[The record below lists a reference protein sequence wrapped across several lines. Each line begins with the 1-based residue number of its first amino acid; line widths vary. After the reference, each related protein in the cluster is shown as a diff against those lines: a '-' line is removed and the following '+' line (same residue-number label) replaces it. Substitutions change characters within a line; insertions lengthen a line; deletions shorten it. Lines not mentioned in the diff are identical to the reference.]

1 MIAQTLFRWLVLSVA
16 VALTA
21 WSLPGV
27 AIEGGVGSLL
37 VVAVLVGL
45 VNVLVH
51 AIVQRLPLDN
61 KLILVAV
68 ATLVVNALLIWL
80 AAGLSDRLTVDGF
93 LPAASA
99 AVLLSVFS
107 VAVAHVVQRALAAS
121 ARRRA
126 PHLDSGAGTTV
137 G

>member
-1 MIAQTLFRWLVLSVA
+1 MIAQALIRWLVLSVA

-37 VVAVLVGL
+37 VVAPLIGL
-45 VNVLVH
+45 VNVVVH
-51 AIVQRLPLDN
+51 FIVRRLPFTNQL
-61 KLILVAV
+61 LLFAV
-68 ATLVVNALLIWL
+68 TALLVNASLIWL
-80 AAGLSDRLTVDGF
+80 ASGVSDGLTVDGF

-99 AVLLSVFS
+99 AVLLSLFS
-107 VAVAHVVQRALAAS
+107 AAIAHVAERALAAP
-121 ARRRA
+121 APRRRA
-126 PHLDSGAGTTV
+126 ADPGAGTTV

>member
-1 MIAQTLFRWLVLSVA
+1 MITQALIRWLVLSVA

-37 VVAVLVGL
+37 VVAPVVGL
-45 VNVLVH
+45 VNVAAH
-51 AIVQRLPLDN
+51 FIVRRLRFANQL
-61 KLILVAV
+61 LLFAV
-68 ATLVVNALLIWL
+68 TALLVNAALVWL
-80 AAGLSDRLTVDGF
+80 AAGISDRLTVEGF

-99 AVLLSVFS
+99 AVLLTLFS
-107 VAVAHVVQRALAAS
+107 AAITLVAERALAAP
-121 ARRRA
+121 APPRRVA
-126 PHLDSGAGTTV
+126 GPGAGTTV

>member
-45 VNVLVH
+45 INVLVH
-51 AIVQRLPLDN
+51 AAVQRLPLERR
-61 KLILVAV
+61 LILVAV
-68 ATLVVNALLIWL
+68 TALMVNASLIWL
-80 AAGLSDRLTVDGF
+80 AAGVSDRLTVDGF
-93 LPAASA
+93 SSAASA

-107 VAVAHVVQRALAAS
+107 VAVAHVVERALAAT
-121 ARRRA
+121 APRRRA
-126 PHLDSGAGTTV
+126 PDSDSGATV